1 MAQFHELCDLTES
14 NHITQQASA
23 SPGYLV
29 LGFLGISKPINKQ
42 VSIITITAGWLS
54 SWVVDLAQGH
64 HAC

>member
-14 NHITQQASA
+14 NHIIQRAFV

-42 VSIITITAGWLS
+42 VSIITITVGWPS
-54 SWVVDLAQGH
+54 SWVVDLAMGH